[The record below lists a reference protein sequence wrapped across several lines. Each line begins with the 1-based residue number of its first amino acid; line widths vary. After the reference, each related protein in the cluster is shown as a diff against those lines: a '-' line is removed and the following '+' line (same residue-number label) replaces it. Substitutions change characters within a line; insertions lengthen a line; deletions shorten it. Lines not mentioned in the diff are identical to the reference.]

1 MVTNLGQ
8 FGAPHNPWGDMD
20 IAGSYQR
27 GYDSAT
33 KAKLLKV
40 ELGKYER
47 EEKAKATELAE
58 ETHIRISKMV
68 AGKSEAEQNA
78 ILSNP
83 TMVAIAKDMFK
94 EHLPEVLDDKTGL
107 IIPDPMDWVPR
118 TEKEKIAWQ
127 ESTLKLKQTIEA
139 GAPLDLDDL
148 EHQRKMLSDLRF
160 SGAIDGAEWK
170 RKLGNLSEQADKVL
184 KRRSVGGAK
193 FDLGGDDDTTVVE
206 EKGNKGPWWMK

>member
-8 FGAPHNPWGDMD
+8 FGAPHNPWKDLD

-27 GYDSAT
+27 GYDSVT

-47 EEKAKATELAE
+47 EEKAKAHELAE
-58 ETHIRISKMV
+58 DTHVRISKMV
-68 AGKSEAEQNA
+68 AGKLPEEQNA

-83 TMVAIAKDMFK
+83 TMTAIAKDMFK

-118 TEKEKIAWQ
+118 TMEEKKEWQ
-127 ESTLKLKQTIEA
+127 RSTLKLKQKIA
-139 GAPLDLDDL
+139 ANAPFDLDDI
-148 EHQRKMLSDLRF
+148 EFQRKLFSDMRF
-160 SGAIDGAEWK
+160 SGAISVDEWK
-170 RKLGNLSEQADKVL
+170 RKLGNLNEKADEIL
-184 KRRSVGGAK
+184 KRRGAGGAK
-193 FDLGGDDDTTVVE
+193 LDLGGNDDTTVVE
-206 EKGNKGPWWMK
+206 EEGSKGPWWMQ